1 MNAVVLAEARGPA
14 GPCKL
19 GFVHHSA
26 MLPTTLE
33 FTCLAQSNH
42 PSPHQRHPAGTLP
55 SCSPCS
61 VRYLLTV
68 PPSPPS
74 LPTGHQ
80 RRFYWKHRGTRPC
93 HAGMAAARL
102 LSSLSL
108 YWLLLPSDIQPFS
121 FLQAVTAA
129 VVVPTLCQAGTSC
142 VTHRNSPFGFAWSIS
157 PSTGWGRQTQTA
169 DPGCHSQGNPTTHAV
184 QVCCTYAACGRF
196 GTQWHTALWLSK
208 QTALPHCFVLL
219 SLQQELPQSLQQPE
233 RSCPNSPCGTMMGFW
248 GVLVL
253 DRHQLTEVNVP
264 KLH

>member
-1 MNAVVLAEARGPA
+1 M
-14 GPCKL
+14 
-19 GFVHHSA
+19 
-26 MLPTTLE
+26 
-33 FTCLAQSNH
+33 
-42 PSPHQRHPAGTLP
+42 
-55 SCSPCS
+55 
-61 VRYLLTV
+61 

-184 QVCCTYAACGRF
+184 QVCCTYTACGRF